1 MRAIVEIEIADLEGR
16 GMQQLVKML
25 TKIAATALRAGNVR
39 PVSITDAAAGTTAEL
54 ALDIDMRGT
63 SA

>member
-1 MRAIVEIEIADLEGR
+1 
-16 GMQQLVKML
+16 MQQLVKML

-39 PVSITDAAAGTTAEL
+39 PVSITDAASGTTAEL